1 MDVINDLHMPVL
13 AAIPNRPLIRTGMPT
28 PTARAIT
35 TDERSPDLPTIV
47 QQPLTSSLA
56 QNPNE

>member
-1 MDVINDLHMPVL
+1 MDVTNDLHMPVL
-13 AAIPNRPLIRTGMPT
+13 AVVPNRPLVRTGMPA
-28 PTARAIT
+28 PTARAVT
-35 TDERSPDLPTIV
+35 TDERSPDMTAIV